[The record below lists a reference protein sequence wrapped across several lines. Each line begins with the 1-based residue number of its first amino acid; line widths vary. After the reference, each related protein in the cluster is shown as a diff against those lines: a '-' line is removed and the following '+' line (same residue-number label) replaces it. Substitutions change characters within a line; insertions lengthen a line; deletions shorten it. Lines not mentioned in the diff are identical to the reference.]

1 MGKSYTSD
9 LRERVIGLIEAGQSR
24 RQAARHFGVSPS
36 CAVKLMAHWR
46 RTGSLE
52 PVRQGRPHGG
62 GKLAPHRRFLI
73 GRVEESP
80 DITMPELAAEL
91 VARSGVTVS
100 PASLSRFLG
109 KAGFTYKK
117 NPDGLGAGARRH
129 RSRASDV
136 DFAPPAPD
144 AA

>member
-62 GKLAPHRRFLI
+62 AASAFSDWPGRRKSGHHHAGIGGAQRGHRQSGLA
-73 GRVEESP
+73 
-80 DITMPELAAEL
+80 
-91 VARSGVTVS
+91 VA
-100 PASLSRFLG
+100 LSRQG
-109 KAGFTYKK
+109 RGE
-117 NPDGLGAGARRH
+117 P
-129 RSRASDV
+129 
-136 DFAPPAPD
+136 
-144 AA
+144 